1 MTSEQKYCKNCG
13 HLLEKEYNYCP
24 ECGQKTEEDLTIREL
39 FHNTISNYFSVD
51 ARFFRSFLP
60 LLFRPAY
67 LPLKFV
73 EGKRMTY
80 LHPTQFYLFISVVFF
95 FLLSFNVREQ
105 EEKIDKT
112 LKNGIENI
120 NLPDSATVNAVEI
133 KKADSILAGLT
144 EKKIITGTGK
154 VGGLDIDSIVQAALQ
169 KAGDTSVLKNRK
181 AIISKEKSR
190 LVQKLRNTAGNEKA
204 PLWKRKLAR
213 QLLKIYEKRGS
224 GFLQVI
230 YGTIPIAMFVLL
242 PVFALLLKLLFF
254 KTRRYSYHL
263 VFSFYFFS
271 FLFTLFS
278 LIMIANFIFPVPGW
292 VTNLCFLLAYVYL
305 LVAIIRFY
313 RQGVFRCFM
322 KSIVLLFVY
331 FLFIIPTSAGIL
343 IIVSLLIY

>member
-1 MTSEQKYCKNCG
+1 MVSELKYCQNCG
-13 HLLEKEYNYCP
+13 HPLENDYKYCP
-24 ECGQKTEEDLTIREL
+24 ECGQKAQEDLTIKEL

-60 LLFRPAY
+60 LLLRPAY

-105 EEKIDKT
+105 EEKINKSLKT
-112 LKNGIENI
+112 GIDNI
-120 NLPDSATVNAVEI
+120 NNPDSVGLKVIEAA
-133 KKADSILAGLT
+133 KADSILTGLK

-154 VGGLDIDSIVQAALQ
+154 VGGIEIDSVVQTALHE
-169 KAGDTSVLKNRK
+169 ATDTTVLKNRQ
-181 AIISKEKSR
+181 ISFKKGKSK
-190 LVQKLRNTAGNEKA
+190 LVQKLRDMARDEKT
-204 PLWKRKLAR
+204 PLWKRKFAR
-213 QLLKIYEKRGS
+213 QLLKIYDKRGS

-230 YGTIPIAMFVLL
+230 YGTVPIAMFVLL
-242 PVFALLLKLLFF
+242 PIFALLLQLLFF

-278 LIMIANFIFPVPGW
+278 LLLVAGFFFPVPGW
-292 VTNLCFLLAYVYL
+292 ITNLFFFMAYGYL
-305 LVAIIRFY
+305 LIAIIRFY
-313 RQGVFRCFM
+313 RQGILRCFM